1 MKYYLEL
8 KNIRY
13 DLRNKQLLKLHETS
27 TTRYS
32 TKDLCFKS
40 SLIQNM
46 VPNKFKNLDSAEDF
60 KKHIK
65 DWKSIIL

>member
-1 MKYYLEL
+1 MKYYFEL

-13 DLRNKQLLKLHETS
+13 DLRNNQLLNLPETS

-32 TKDLCFKS
+32 TKDLCFKG
-40 SLIQNM
+40 SLIQKFL
-46 VPNKFKNLDSAEDF
+46 PNKFKNLDSAEDF